1 MTGFVVCAKGTN
13 NLYPMVSSSVPPL
26 VLDPQRLA
34 ALDGFDI
41 LDTPAEEGFD
51 DLVNLAALACGVPV
65 ALVSLVDRDRQWFK
79 ARVGFPPCETDLN
92 SSVCKFVLA
101 EPDIL
106 QVPDLLAD
114 PRTAANP
121 LVTGEP
127 FIRFYAGAPLR
138 TQDGITIGS
147 LCVIDQQPRPEG
159 LTPAQQDALRRAARQ
174 VMTQLDMRRAI
185 QQRDALRVDE
195 TGAFRAREAL
205 RDTQAALA
213 IVDGD
218 LPAALRHVVTGA
230 MRAIPAAEGGVVELL
245 DGAQLVYHTPA
256 GTLAPH
262 AGLRLSLTD
271 SLAGHCATTRTPQR
285 MDDALTNPHVRR
297 DLCDQL
303 KLRSAIAVPV
313 LRGDTVLGVLKLQS
327 SQVAAFTDADLAL
340 LGLFAGATTASLA
353 ESEARAQTRSQAIYW
368 RGLFDRLS
376 EGFMIGEVVRDTA
389 GQITDWQFVE
399 VNPAWGTLLGLE
411 PATAIGRSVRD
422 VIPGVEEEWISEFAQ
437 VVETGEAI
445 TFVRE
450 VQTLR
455 RWYEGRAFK
464 LDGDRF
470 GTIFLDVTQRVGAE
484 LRRNALLQLGDG
496 LRDLTTTADMTRAA
510 AEIVGRTLGATR
522 AGFGRI
528 IGDVEEI
535 DVEPDWTAPGQV
547 SIAGRHRFDAY
558 GDLRTPLRQGEPL
571 AINDVTTDPRTAADP
586 AALQAIGVGALV
598 NMPVRERGRAV
609 AMFIVHDVHPRVW
622 TAEEL
627 GFLRNVADRLE
638 AGVARV
644 RAEELQGVLNHEL
657 AHRLKNTL
665 AIVQSIASSTL
676 RNVTEREPVEAFERR
691 VLALSRAHDVLMH
704 KSWTAAKMRHV
715 MESVLAMQADMDRFA
730 LDGPDLDI
738 SPQAALSLSLLLH
751 ELATNALKYGALSAS
766 TGKVRIAWR
775 TEEGKAPTLVL
786 DWSESGGPAV
796 TPPSN
801 RGGFGSKLIRMGLV
815 GTRVADLRYDPVGLQ
830 AEFRAPL
837 ADVQVQV
844 H

>member
-1 MTGFVVCAKGTN
+1 M
-13 NLYPMVSSSVPPL
+13 
-26 VLDPQRLA
+26 
-34 ALDGFDI
+34 DGFDI

-106 QVPDLLAD
+106 QIPDLRAD
-114 PRTAANP
+114 PRTSTNP

-138 TQDGITIGS
+138 TPAGITIGS
-147 LCVIDQQPRPEG
+147 LCVIDQQPRLEG

-174 VMTQLDMRRAI
+174 VMTLLDMRRAI
-185 QQRDALRVDE
+185 QQRDALRVGE

-218 LPAALRHVVTGA
+218 LPAALRHVVAGA
-230 MRAIPAAEGGVVELL
+230 IRAIPAAEGGVVELL
-245 DGAQLVYHTPA
+245 DGAELVYHTPA

-262 AGLRLSLTD
+262 VGLRLSLTH

-297 DLCDQL
+297 DLCDRL

-327 SQVAAFTDADLAL
+327 AQAAAFTDADLAL

-353 ESEARAQTRSQAIYW
+353 ESEARAETRSQDVYW

-389 GQITDWQFVE
+389 GRITDWRFLE

-411 PATAIGRSVRD
+411 PATVIGRTVRN
-422 VIPGVEEEWISEFAQ
+422 VIPGVEEEWITEFAQ
-437 VVETGEAI
+437 VVESGEAV
-445 TFVRE
+445 TFTRE

-535 DVEPDWTAPGQV
+535 DIEPDWTAPGQV
-547 SIAGRHRFDAY
+547 SIAGRHQFDTY
-558 GDLRTPLRQGEPL
+558 GDLRAPLRQGEPL
-571 AINDVTTDPRTAADP
+571 VINDVTTDPRTAADP

-598 NMPVRERGRAV
+598 NMPVRERERAV
-609 AMFIVHDVHPRVW
+609 AMFIVHDVHARVW

-704 KSWTAAKMRHV
+704 KSWTAARMRHV

-730 LDGPDLDI
+730 LDGPDMDI

-751 ELATNALKYGALSAS
+751 ELATNALKYGALSAT

-775 TEEGKAPTLVL
+775 TEDGKAPTLVL

-796 TPPSN
+796 IPPSN

>member
-1 MTGFVVCAKGTN
+1 MNSDAG
-13 NLYPMVSSSVPPL
+13 PPL
-26 VLDPQRLA
+26 VLDPRRLA

-41 LDTPAEEGFD
+41 LDTPDEEGFD

-65 ALVSLVDRDRQWFK
+65 ALVSLVDRKRQWFK

-106 QVPDLLAD
+106 QIPDLRAD
-114 PRTAANP
+114 LRTAANP
-121 LVTGEP
+121 LVTGHP

-138 TQDGITIGS
+138 TPDGITIGS

-185 QQRDALRVDE
+185 QQRDALRVGE

-213 IVDGD
+213 IVAGD
-218 LPAALRHVVTGA
+218 LPAALRQVVAGA

-245 DGAQLVYHTPA
+245 DGAQLTYHTPA
-256 GTLAPH
+256 GTLAAH
-262 AGLRLSLTD
+262 EGMRLSLTR

-297 DLCDQL
+297 DLCDRL

-327 SQVAAFTDADLAL
+327 AQVAAFTDADLAL

-353 ESEARAQTRSQAIYW
+353 ESEARAETHRQDIYW

-376 EGFMIGEVVRDTA
+376 EGFMIGEVVRDTT
-389 GQITDWQFVE
+389 GRITDWRFIE

-411 PATAIGRSVRD
+411 PATVIGRTVRD

-437 VVETGEAI
+437 VVESGEVI
-445 TFVRE
+445 TFTRE

-496 LRDLTTTADMTRAA
+496 LRDLTTAAEMTRAA

-535 DVEPDWTAPGQV
+535 DIEPDWTAPDQI
-547 SIAGRHRFDAY
+547 SIAGRHQFDTY
-558 GDLRTPLRQGEPL
+558 GDLRAPLRQGEPL
-571 AINDVTTDPRTAADP
+571 VINDVTTDPRTAADP

-676 RNVTEREPVEAFERR
+676 RSVTEREPVEAFERR

-704 KSWTAAKMRHV
+704 KSWTAARMRHV
-715 MESVLAMQADMDRFA
+715 MESVLALQADMDRFA

-775 TEEGKAPTLVL
+775 TEEAQAPTLVL
-786 DWSESGGPAV
+786 DWSETGGPAV